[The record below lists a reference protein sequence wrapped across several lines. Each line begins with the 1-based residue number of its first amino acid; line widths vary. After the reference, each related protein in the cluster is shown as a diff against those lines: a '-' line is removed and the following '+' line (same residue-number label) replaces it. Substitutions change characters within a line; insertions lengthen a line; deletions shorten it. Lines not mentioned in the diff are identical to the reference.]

1 MTQEAISYQTK
12 GTCSKQINLIIEDNI
27 IKHVEFIGG
36 CNGNLQGISKLVE
49 GQNINDVISKLQG
62 IDCNGKGTSCPDQLT
77 KGIEAYLR
85 AKSEVKI

>member
-27 IKHVEFIGG
+27 IKHIEFIGG
-36 CNGNLQGISKLVE
+36 CSGNLQGISKLVE

-62 IDCNGKGTSCPDQLT
+62 IDCNGKGTSCPDQLAQCL
-77 KGIEAYLR
+77 KMYIEQKEAVR
-85 AKSEVKI
+85 A